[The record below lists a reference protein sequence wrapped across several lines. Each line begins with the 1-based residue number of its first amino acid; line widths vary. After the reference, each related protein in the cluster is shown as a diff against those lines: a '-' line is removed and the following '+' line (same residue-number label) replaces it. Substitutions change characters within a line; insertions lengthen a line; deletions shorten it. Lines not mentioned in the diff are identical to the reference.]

1 MHPNKTTYIKLRT
14 LLATT
19 NVRLAALIGE
29 DEITTKSW
37 GNLSNRRRP
46 QDEQLKQCVV
56 EFYRPLAELQ
66 RSVGLKQTTMAAD
79 LELLA
84 EKLVKKLRDE
94 K

>member
-1 MHPNKTTYIKLRT
+1 MHLNKTTYIKLRT

>member
-1 MHPNKTTYIKLRT
+1 MHPNKHTYIKLRT

-29 DEITTKSW
+29 DELTTKSW
-37 GNLSNRRRP
+37 GNTSNRRRP

-66 RSVGLKQTTMAAD
+66 RSVGLKPTMMTAD

>member
-1 MHPNKTTYIKLRT
+1 MHPNKHIYVKLRT

-29 DEITTKSW
+29 DELTTKSW
-37 GNLSNRRRP
+37 GNPSNRRRP
-46 QDEQLKQCVV
+46 QDAQLTQCVV

-66 RSVGLKQTTMAAD
+66 RSVGLKPTTMASD

-84 EKLVKKLRDE
+84 EKLVKKLREE

>member
-1 MHPNKTTYIKLRT
+1 MDPNKQIYIKLRT
-14 LLATT
+14 MLATT
-19 NVRLAALIGE
+19 NVRLAALLGE
-29 DEITTKSW
+29 GELTTKSW
-37 GNLSNRRRP
+37 GNPSNRRRP
-46 QDEQLKQCVV
+46 QNEQLTKCIV

-66 RSVGLKQTTMAAD
+66 RSVGLQPTTLPAD

>member
-1 MHPNKTTYIKLRT
+1 MHPNKQIYIKLRT
-14 LLATT
+14 MLATT

-29 DEITTKSW
+29 NEITTKSW
-37 GNLSNRRRP
+37 GNPSNRRRP
-46 QDEQLKQCVV
+46 LDEQLTQCVV

-66 RSVGLKQTTMAAD
+66 RSVGLQPTTLPAD
-79 LELLA
+79 LELMA

>member
-1 MHPNKTTYIKLRT
+1 MHSNKNIYIKLRK

-29 DEITTKSW
+29 DELTTKSW
-37 GNLSNRRRP
+37 GNPSNRRRP

-66 RSVGLKQTTMAAD
+66 RSVGLKPTTMAAD

-84 EKLVKKLRDE
+84 EKLVKKLRE
-94 K
+94 QK

>member
-1 MHPNKTTYIKLRT
+1 MHPNKQIYIKLRT

-29 DEITTKSW
+29 DELTTKSW
-37 GNLSNRRRP
+37 GNPSNRRRP

-66 RSVGLKQTTMAAD
+66 RSVGLNPTTRTAD

-84 EKLVKKLRDE
+84 ENLVKKLKEE